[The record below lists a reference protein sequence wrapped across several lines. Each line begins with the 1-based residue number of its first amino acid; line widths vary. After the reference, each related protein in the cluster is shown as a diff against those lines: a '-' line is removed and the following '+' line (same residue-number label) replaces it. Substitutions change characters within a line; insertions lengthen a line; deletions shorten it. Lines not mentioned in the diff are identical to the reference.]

1 MFALGDSSYPSFC
14 GFGKLLDAQLNNL
27 GASRMLDIGLGDEL
41 GDRDATFKEWSELA
55 FQQAALKCNLDI
67 SNEQTRGEKHTE
79 KVLKLV
85 PSSSSELEVEF
96 VSERRKHSASNYL
109 LYHLITVLEPKL
121 REEHKRYSFFISK

>member
-67 SNEQTRGEKHTE
+67 SNEQTRGEKHTK

-85 PSSSSELEVEF
+85 PTSSSELEVEF
-96 VSERRKHSASNYL
+96 VSERRRHSASNHL
-109 LYHLITVLEPKL
+109 LYHSIKVLGPVIITHTKS
-121 REEHKRYSFFISK
+121 Y

>member
-79 KVLKLV
+79 KVLKFV
-85 PSSSSELEVEF
+85 PTSSSELEEEF
-96 VSERRKHSASNYL
+96 VSERRKHSASNHL
-109 LYHLITVLEPKL
+109 LYHSVTVLGPK
-121 REEHKRYSFFISK
+121 

>member
-1 MFALGDSSYPSFC
+1 M
-14 GFGKLLDAQLNNL
+14 LDAQLNNL

-67 SNEQTRGEKHTE
+67 SNEQTRGENHTE

-85 PSSSSELEVEF
+85 PTSSSELEEEF
-96 VSERRKHSASNYL
+96 VSERRKHSASN
-109 LYHLITVLEPKL
+109 
-121 REEHKRYSFFISK
+121 

>member
-67 SNEQTRGEKHTE
+67 SNERPRGEKHTE
-79 KVLKLV
+79 KILKLV
-85 PSSSSELEVEF
+85 PTISLELEEDF
-96 VSERRKHSASNYL
+96 VSERRTHSASN
-109 LYHLITVLEPKL
+109 
-121 REEHKRYSFFISK
+121 

>member
-1 MFALGDSSYPSFC
+1 
-14 GFGKLLDAQLNNL
+14 
-27 GASRMLDIGLGDEL
+27 MLDIGLGDEL

-79 KVLKLV
+79 KVLKLA

-109 LYHLITVLEPKL
+109 LCYLITVK
-121 REEHKRYSFFISK
+121 